1 MHPYYT
7 AILNAYAAAGRPY
20 FHQVTPDAA
29 KAMMRATVAAIPPP
43 VGLPDLAQVVDTQI
57 AGPHGAIPIRRY
69 IPHGDAS
76 GTCVY
81 FHAGGWVIGDLDL
94 SDATCRRFAGAAQC
108 EIISVDYRLAPEH
121 PFPVPLDDAF
131 TALEW
136 AARERPGPLLVMGES
151 AGGNL
156 AAACAIRARDGGGPA
171 LAGQFLAYPVTDH
184 DFETASYRE
193 VGDNNWLLST
203 ADMRWFWDL
212 YCPAGFDRTNPLVS
226 PLHVA
231 DAAGL
236 PPALIYVAQLDPLRE
251 EGLAYARRLQQA
263 GVPVATRCE
272 AAMLHGFLSAAA
284 AIPIVADAVAQ
295 AAAWIRHQLI
305 SPICHQESHP

>member
-1 MHPYYT
+1 MHSYYT
-7 AILNAYAAAGRPY
+7 AILGAYAAAGRPY

-29 KAMMRATVAAIPPP
+29 KAMMRATIATIPPP
-43 VGLPDLAQVVDTQI
+43 VGLPDLAQVVDTDI
-57 AGPHGAIPIRRY
+57 AGPHGAIPIRHY

-76 GTCVY
+76 GICVY
-81 FHAGGWVIGDLDL
+81 FHAGGWVVGDLDL
-94 SDATCRRFAGAAQC
+94 SDATCRRLAGAAHC

-121 PFPVPLDDAF
+121 PFPVPLDDALA
-131 TALEW
+131 TLEW
-136 AARERPGPLLVMGES
+136 ASRERPGPLLVMGES

-156 AAACAIRARDGGGPA
+156 AAACAIRARDSGGPA

-193 VGDNNWLLST
+193 VGDKNWLLST

-212 YCPAGFDRTNPLVS
+212 YCPAGLDRNDPLIS

-231 DAAGL
+231 DAVGL
-236 PPALIYVAQLDPLRE
+236 PPALIYVAQLDPLRD
-251 EGLAYARRLQQA
+251 EGLAYARRLQDA
-263 GVPVATRCE
+263 GVPVASRCE
-272 AAMLHGFLSAAA
+272 VGMLHGFLSAAG

-295 AAAWIRHQLI
+295 AAAWIRQQLT
-305 SPICHQESHP
+305 SPVCHQESHP